1 MSETF
6 PESEESK
13 REREEESK
21 FKVHDRRHWAHDGE
35 LEDSDSTD
43 LEEQLPSYV
52 ERLKNE
58 AEEKDRRL
66 REYIAAFKVKTA
78 EIDEVRGRLQ
88 RDNETKLDQFKARLF
103 AGLVPIL
110 DNLKRADAAAKSN
123 SDFESLKQGIQMI
136 VNQFA
141 RDLEENGVKPISAKG
156 RKFDPVTDEACMTVE
171 TQDPEQDNMV
181 LEELETGYMFRD
193 KLIKPVKVKV
203 AKLK

>member
-1 MSETF
+1 MSETP
-6 PESEESK
+6 PENAENKKEEKSE
-13 REREEESK
+13 
-21 FKVHDRRHWAHDGE
+21 FKVNDRRHWAHEGE
-35 LEDSDSTD
+35 LEDSEETD

-66 REYIAAFKVKTA
+66 REYIAAFKAKTA

-103 AGLVPIL
+103 ARLVPIL
-110 DNLKRADAAAKSN
+110 DNLKRADAAAKN
-123 SDFESLKQGIQMI
+123 NGDFESLKQGIQMI

-171 TQDPEQDNMV
+171 TQDPEQDNIV